1 MFAAVQRGKVS
12 MATIAGKTS
21 GAAAVAGVHEN
32 ATVEK
37 YFIWL
42 AMLLRCDT
50 SALLVMVERLGAK
63 IAELIKNAA
72 GNARKC
78 GQITCFAQ

>member
-1 MFAAVQRGKVS
+1 MFAAVQRGNGRTTV
-12 MATIAGKTS
+12 IGGLTS
-21 GAAAVAGVHEN
+21 GAAAGAGVHEN

-50 SALLVMVERLGAK
+50 LALLVMVEHRSPKMAVSL
-63 IAELIKNAA
+63 KNQA
-72 GNARKC
+72 GNARKR
-78 GQITCFAQ
+78 GQSTCFIQ